1 MSSSETAIIVI
12 CVLIIV
18 AVCGGVIAYTAV
30 KSKKA
35 KRMKYGYRQISIG
48 MSMEQVIEILGEPDV
63 RGMKDANT
71 VQLKWKNNE
80 WVLRSA
86 FNTNAHRT
94 IIVDFVDGKVS
105 GFTADNIND
114 RTL

>member
-1 MSSSETAIIVI
+1 MSSGEAAIIAI
-12 CVLIIV
+12 CVIIIV
-18 AVCGGVIAYTAV
+18 GVLGGYIAYIAV

-35 KRMKYGYRQISIG
+35 KRMKHGYRKIAIG
-48 MSMEQVIEILGEPDV
+48 MSMEQVIDILGEPSV

-71 VQLKWKNNE
+71 VLLKWKNNE

-94 IIVDFVDGKVS
+94 IEVEFVDGKVA